1 MASSGATLKMKAS
14 NVKFPLPDG
23 YFPPVKLTPAEIE
36 VYEQRV
42 EIIMKNAL
50 AEYNL
55 HEAMGARPDYGSRW
69 SVVGNVEHLTAIREV
84 DPSRAVEASRIF
96 GRVDGDYRNFIDFFY
111 SVSAQEVFAVNQ
123 FMYGYAVDAAVLC
136 NIHTKESNKPHQYLG
151 MKWLCLQPS
160 SLSRKRDMC
169 FLEYLVY
176 TKDLQDR
183 DVGVRITL
191 PLILDEC
198 PPLADKLKTRRIHS
212 HTVTIVRPTNDG
224 VDATQIFSTSEVDMY
239 KGSNSS
245 SAATFKKLMTTL
257 SSMALFA
264 DSKRISMQGM
274 LDRSSWAP
282 KKARAN
288 CSVCNRKFSPTRRRQ
303 HCRLCGEVACRRC
316 MTIRDAPMLDD
327 SASSPARTFQIMK
340 TMFCKACMGKVRDSD
355 AKSIAAD
362 SQDEGAS
369 DAESMGW
376 FGDKSR
382 GRSFESDDNTAMLG
396 GASFTSL
403 SPTNTSSA
411 CSAPPQREDTED
423 EERSI
428 EDTNILHGKFSSSID
443 SEAQS
448 ETKTSVSSSQDDEI
462 EVEVMEPVA
471 PMVIDLRHLRTM
483 AGAERVVQE
492 IEEEEIRAMRE
503 SLAALDFKA
512 VRLVDSPSNVD
523 SDSGNGF
530 NSNRSGKLPPMEE
543 DEDDK
548 DDDEADV
555 IEIIDDESTE
565 IISTTRQ
572 IVSSPLDESPMDSGA
587 LAEQVL
593 FSSARSNVS
602 IDQRLQEQE
611 VLLKRLV
618 MAANSSAGYY
628 PPSARGQQKTFES

>member
-1 MASSGATLKMKAS
+1 MASSGATPNMSAS

-23 YFPPVKLTPAEIE
+23 YFPPVNLTPAEIE

-111 SVSAQEVFAVNQ
+111 SVSSQEVFAVNQ

-151 MKWLCLQPS
+151 MKWVCLQPS

-176 TKDLQDR
+176 TKDLQER

-198 PPLADKLKTRRIHS
+198 PPLPDKLKTRRIHT

-224 VDATQIFSTSEVDMY
+224 ADATQIFSTSEVDMY

-245 SAATFKKLMTTL
+245 SVATFKKLMTTL

-327 SASSPARTFQIMK
+327 SASSPARTFQVVK

-355 AKSIAAD
+355 TKSIAGAG

-369 DAESMGW
+369 DAESTGW
-376 FGDKSR
+376 FADKSR
-382 GRSFESDDNTAMLG
+382 SRSFDNEYNNALNG
-396 GASFTSL
+396 SSSVASL
-403 SPTNTSSA
+403 SPANLSSA
-411 CSAPPQREDTED
+411 RSAPPQQEDVED
-423 EERSI
+423 EDRSI
-428 EDTNILHGKFSSSID
+428 ESTSLLQGKFSNSID
-443 SEAQS
+443 SEVHS

-462 EVEVMEPVA
+462 EVEVTEPVA

-512 VRLVDSPSNVD
+512 VRLVDSPSNAD
-523 SDSGNGF
+523 NESGHGF
-530 NSNRSGKLPPMEE
+530 SSNRSGKLPPM
-543 DEDDK
+543 DEDDDD

-555 IEIIDDESTE
+555 IEIIDDESTQ
-565 IISTTRQ
+565 IVSTTRQ
-572 IVSSPLDESPMDSGA
+572 IVSSPLDESPMDGGA

-628 PPSARGQQKTFES
+628 PPSARG

>member
-1 MASSGATLKMKAS
+1 MKAS

-382 GRSFESDDNTAMLG
+382 GRSFESDDNTAML
-396 GASFTSL
+396 
-403 SPTNTSSA
+403 
-411 CSAPPQREDTED
+411 
-423 EERSI
+423 
-428 EDTNILHGKFSSSID
+428 DTNILHGKFSSSID

-512 VRLVDSPSNVD
+512 VRLVDSP
-523 SDSGNGF
+523 
-530 NSNRSGKLPPMEE
+530 SGKLPPMEE

>member
-1 MASSGATLKMKAS
+1 MASSGATPNMNAS

-23 YFPPVKLTPAEIE
+23 YFPPVNLTPAEIE

-111 SVSAQEVFAVNQ
+111 SVSSQEVFAVNQ

-151 MKWLCLQPS
+151 MKWVCLQPS

-176 TKDLQDR
+176 TKDLQER

-198 PPLADKLKTRRIHS
+198 PPLPDKLKTRRIHT

-224 VDATQIFSTSEVDMY
+224 ADATQIFSTSEVDMY

-245 SAATFKKLMTTL
+245 PVATFKKLMTTL

-327 SASSPARTFQIMK
+327 SASSPARTFQVVK

-355 AKSIAAD
+355 TKSIAGAD

-369 DAESMGW
+369 DAESTGW
-376 FGDKSR
+376 FADKSR
-382 GRSFESDDNTAMLG
+382 SRSFDNEYNNALNG
-396 GASFTSL
+396 SSSVASL
-403 SPTNTSSA
+403 SPANLSSA
-411 CSAPPQREDTED
+411 RSAPPQQEDVED
-423 EERSI
+423 EDRSI
-428 EDTNILHGKFSSSID
+428 ESTSLLQGKFSNSID
-443 SEAQS
+443 SEVHS

-462 EVEVMEPVA
+462 EVEVTEPVA

-512 VRLVDSPSNVD
+512 VRLVDSPSNAD
-523 SDSGNGF
+523 NESGHGF
-530 NSNRSGKLPPMEE
+530 SSNRSGKLPPM
-543 DEDDK
+543 DEDDDDDD

-555 IEIIDDESTE
+555 IEIIDDESTQ
-565 IISTTRQ
+565 IVSTTRQ
-572 IVSSPLDESPMDSGA
+572 IVSSPLDESPMDGGA

-628 PPSARGQQKTFES
+628 PPSARG